1 MTEKVYNMIEGCT
14 SAIFSVGIDYILN
27 KTIKNTINPKTI
39 SERIITGIGILGV
52 DMACNYGVYKT
63 VHAIMHP
70 NENKQYEMLI
80 EENIKAIKTYNE
92 VSNVMAEHEIKIE
105 DTVNDIYKKMMGE
118 TING

>member
-27 KTIKNTINPKTI
+27 KTIKNMINPKTI
-39 SERIITGIGILGV
+39 PERIITEIGILGI

-70 NENKQYEMLI
+70 NESKQYEILV
-80 EENIKAIKTYNE
+80 EENIKAIETCSE
-92 VSNVMAEHEIKIE
+92 VSKVMAEHEIKVE
-105 DTVNDIYKKMMGE
+105 NTVNGIYKKMMEG
-118 TING
+118 TVDG